1 LDNTY
6 AGGTTINAGT
16 LQLGNGGTTGSIT
29 RNVLDNGILA
39 FDRSNV
45 LTFGGVISGTGSVQ
59 QNGTGTTVLVG
70 DNRYTG
76 ATTVNAGNLIV
87 DGSIASAQTLVNS
100 GGLLGGRG
108 SLGGNL
114 VNSGIVSPGDSP
126 GTLTVGGNYT
136 QNAAGTLHIEI
147 AGLAA
152 SQHDLLAVNGHA
164 SLAGTLQLIPVGG
177 FQLHVGDRISFLTA
191 AGGVSGTFGTVE
203 NGFGT
208 GTIVNAQVIYL
219 PTAVLLAGTQGSFVT
234 AACNPNSAAVARSL
248 DAAVGDPR
256 AAGLIA
262 FLDNEPFDQLCRDFE
277 LIAPEELT
285 AVDYLG
291 IAVANVQTANLERRL
306 EDVQC
311 GSTGFSASGFSFSVF
326 SVSGRASGFSDG
338 LAGISGP
345 EGKAGPPGPAPIPE
359 SRWGIFVTG
368 VGVFTSVGNTAN
380 DVGFDAR
387 TGGVTIGAD
396 YRLSSN
402 FVVGLLGGYAH
413 AGVDLANGGS
423 LEANGGE
430 LGLYATTFGCGFY
443 LDTSVIGGL
452 SAYDSR
458 QAALLG
464 QARGSTNGG
473 DLSVL
478 VAGGYDWKLGG
489 LSVGPTASFQY
500 TWVGV
505 DGFTEQGSLA
515 PLKIDDQHA
524 ESKRTALGAK
534 ASYDWKVG
542 VMVVT
547 PELRATWQHE
557 FGQTQYAVA
566 SSFASGAGT
575 GFSVT
580 GPSIGHDSLLIGGG
594 VAARWNDRF
603 AIFAYY
609 DGEFGRANYESN
621 SVSTGVRVFF

>member
-1 LDNTY
+1 VTP
-6 AGGTTINAGT
+6 G
-16 LQLGNGGTTGSIT
+16 
-29 RNVLDNGILA
+29 A
-39 FDRSNV
+39 FD
-45 LTFGGVISGTGSVQ
+45 L
-59 QNGTGTTVLVG
+59 LV
-70 DNRYTG
+70 
-76 ATTVNAGNLIV
+76 
-87 DGSIASAQTLVNS
+87 
-100 GGLLGGRG
+100 
-108 SLGGNL
+108 
-114 VNSGIVSPGDSP
+114 
-126 GTLTVGGNYT
+126 
-136 QNAAGTLHIEI
+136 
-147 AGLAA
+147 
-152 SQHDLLAVNGHA
+152 VNGHA

-203 NGFGT
+203 NGFRT

-291 IAVANVQTANLERRL
+291 IALANVQTANLVRRL
-306 EDVQC
+306 EDLQC
-311 GSTGFSASGFSFSVF
+311 GSTGFSASGFNFTL
-326 SVSGRASGFSDG
+326 SGRASGVIAG

-345 EGKAGPPGPAPIPE
+345 DGKVGPPGPAPVPE
-359 SRWGIFVTG
+359 NRWGIFVTG
-368 VGVFTSVGNTAN
+368 VGEFTSVGNTAN
-380 DVGFDAR
+380 AAGFDVR
-387 TGGVTIGAD
+387 TGGVTFGAD
-396 YRLSSN
+396 YRLGSN
-402 FVVGLLGGYAH
+402 LAVGLLGGYAH

-423 LEANGGE
+423 LEVNGGK
-430 LGLYATTFGCGFY
+430 LGLYGTTFSCGFY
-443 LDTSVIGGL
+443 LDAAVIGGR

-458 QAALLG
+458 RAALLG

-473 DLSVL
+473 DLSAL

-500 TWVGV
+500 TWVGF

-524 ESKRTALGAK
+524 ESKRMALGVK
-534 ASYDWKVG
+534 ASYDWKMG
-542 VMVVT
+542 GMVIT
-547 PELRATWQHE
+547 PEIRAAWQHE
-557 FGQTQYAVA
+557 YGQTQYAIA

-580 GPSIGHDSLLIGGG
+580 GPSIGHDSLLIGAG
-594 VAARWNDRF
+594 VEARWNDRF
-603 AIFAYY
+603 AIYAYY
-609 DGEFGRANYESN
+609 DGEFGRTNYDSN
-621 SVSTGVRVFF
+621 SVSAGVRVFF